1 MDPETYETAAG
12 SVSNFMRWAER
23 RLAEE
28 VEKNDKIEKALKKQ
42 KSPTD
47 LFLTNNE
54 KILIIQHI
62 HKYRA
67 EGKTVTEACKIFNIH
82 PNTYHNWR
90 RHFKIPVFKN
100 NVI

>member
-1 MDPETYETAAG
+1 MDPETYETAAR
-12 SVSNFMRWAER
+12 SVSSFMRWAER

-42 KSPTD
+42 EAPTD
-47 LFLTNNE
+47 PFLTKNE

-67 EGKTVTEACKIFNIH
+67 NGKTVTEACKIFNIH
-82 PNTYHNWR
+82 PNTYNNWR
-90 RHFKIPVFKN
+90 KKFKIPVFKR